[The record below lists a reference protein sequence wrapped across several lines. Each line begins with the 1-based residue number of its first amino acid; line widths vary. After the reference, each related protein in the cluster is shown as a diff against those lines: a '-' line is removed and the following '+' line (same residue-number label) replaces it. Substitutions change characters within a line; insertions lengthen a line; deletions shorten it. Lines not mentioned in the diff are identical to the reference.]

1 MRRLKLTRR
10 GLFKASAAAGVAGAA
25 ASALA
30 GCGSDNSQDT
40 SEPVVVDSDSAIDVM
55 ADDSSYEYKDDHG
68 FTLENTWTLPLGTVL
83 RPAEGTWIPATLAGS
98 SALPM
103 CKAGALSV
111 ESGTLSE
118 VVSAPLGTATT
129 TVIYDV
135 ACSDKV
141 YAWVELDVT
150 TRAWTL
156 YASKFSD
163 GALDGDTQK
172 LWDGTS
178 DYDPAPLAASG
189 SKVIWQVQ
197 PSLSGKKTSEHSYC
211 YVWATGDS
219 NAKRAVESPGRFAT
233 RPTVSGDVCVLTPR
247 VRADEGTYY
256 GATAYSISDN
266 LSTQVDQLVLPSS
279 VKPFRATRVGGKF
292 LVSIEASYSSGGLL
306 SKMGTYIGTR
316 SGDFIKIDREPSE
329 CPAGSADG
337 IYVIK
342 SRSSYAVV
350 DEQNQKYSA
359 LLSVDRAVDY
369 GEYPARCGESDLFV
383 TFATVK
389 DADTGY
395 PASVTVRTFRLN
407 S

>member
-1 MRRLKLTRR
+1 MRRPKLTRR
-10 GLFKASAAAGVAGAA
+10 GFFKASAAAGVVGAA
-25 ASALA
+25 VSAIA
-30 GCGSDNSQDT
+30 GCGSDQSQDT
-40 SEPVVVDSDSAIDVM
+40 TEPVVVDSDSAVDVM
-55 ADDSSYEYKDDHG
+55 ADDSPYEYEEDHG
-68 FTLENTWTLPLGTVL
+68 FLLENTWTLPLGTVL

-98 SALPM
+98 SAIPM
-103 CKAGALSV
+103 CKAGALSIK
-111 ESGTLSE
+111 SGTLNE
-118 VVSAPLGTATT
+118 VVTDPIGAPTT

-135 ACSDKV
+135 ACSDSV

-163 GALDGDTQK
+163 GHLEGDTQK
-172 LWDGTS
+172 LWEGTS

-189 SKVIWQVQ
+189 SKVIWQIQ
-197 PSLSGKKTSEHSYC
+197 PALSGKKTTEHSYC

-266 LSTQVDQLVLPSS
+266 LSTQVDQLVLPAS
-279 VKPFRATRVGGKF
+279 VKPFRATRAGEKF
-292 LVSIEASYSSGGLL
+292 LISIEASYSSGGLL

-316 SGDFIKIDREPSE
+316 AGDFIKIDREPSE

-337 IYVIK
+337 VYVVK
-342 SRSSYAVV
+342 SRSSYVVV
-350 DEQNQKYSA
+350 DTKAEKYSTI
-359 LLSVDRAVDY
+359 LSVDRAVDY
-369 GEYPARCGESDLFV
+369 GDYPARCGEDDLFV

-389 DADTGY
+389 DADSGY

-407 S
+407 A